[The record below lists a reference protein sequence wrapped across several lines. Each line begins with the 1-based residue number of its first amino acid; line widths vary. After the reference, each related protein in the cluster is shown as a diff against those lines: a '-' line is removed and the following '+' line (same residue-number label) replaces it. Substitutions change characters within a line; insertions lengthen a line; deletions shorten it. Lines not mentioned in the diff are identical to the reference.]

1 MRQPAEVHASC
12 CASVEE
18 RGGGGRKE
26 NYARATSVFSD
37 TYTYSPT
44 VSLQVFI
51 SSRRA
56 AWYRKHRVPP
66 ATEANP
72 LGGTHTTFGN
82 AFLWLGKND
91 TPLWWGL
98 VRFAGCVAWE
108 LIKEGGRALKLQAE
122 AAAETARHLVL
133 LPLVMV
139 VVYVSGWQC
148 FLGWC
153 A

>member
-1 MRQPAEVHASC
+1 M
-12 CASVEE
+12 
-18 RGGGGRKE
+18 
-26 NYARATSVFSD
+26 
-37 TYTYSPT
+37 
-44 VSLQVFI
+44 SLQEFI

-56 AWYRKHRVPP
+56 AWYRKHRLPP
-66 ATEANP
+66 TAEANP
-72 LGGTHTTFGN
+72 RDGTHTAFGN
-82 AFLWLGKND
+82 SFVWLDKAD

-108 LIKEGGRALKLQAE
+108 LVKEGGRALTRQAA

-133 LPLVMV
+133 LPLVMAA
-139 VVYVSGWQC
+139 VYLSGWQC